1 MGMLFVFGQEEK
13 DLGTQEIT
21 VTKAFKPNIKNV
33 IKKKESP
40 QFLDSLSK
48 KKYKINYQIFSVPV
62 ASTFTPAKGDARKLE
77 SPKTPIQYNSGIT
90 MGYGSFNQRLI
101 QYNSLISMEK
111 QQELGWIIH
120 YSGLSESIPEL
131 LIPSTQSDFLTHFS
145 HRKITDKNRVFTQL
159 NFKQNQYYFYGLR
172 SQINSRLLNG
182 IDAKQKLNYFT
193 LSSDWL
199 WFDKLIKDAKF
210 NMGLTTDAFSTNEL
224 YLDFV
229 TTFQKNLGSVALF
242 FSPEIAHL
250 NSNFDHEYYSKQS
263 YTYQST
269 LGKASLFASKS
280 TGNFKFKIGVSAV
293 LSLDSSSEKE
303 WLFFPQMSLSYLTKN
318 GKLLPF
324 LDIGGEIKQNS
335 FRDFTHFNP
344 FIAPAIQIQTST
356 IPFRLVLGA
365 RTKLSSGWRLE
376 GNVSIEENEKLPIF
390 RHFGLDSNEQNVSPF
405 RLGNSFEVI
414 YIPVVT
420 GAIEANLKAPVNSD
434 LVFNFNLR
442 YVNYF
447 NSNDSITDVQTN
459 DEVSN
464 LPNIFIDLDGR
475 YSIGKHVVFQWLLA
489 HRGARTNS
497 YPPDSTLS
505 VSQNVPLLSERLP
518 AFTQLDMSIDFKI
531 NPRLNFFAKGNNL
544 LNQTYYQWSNY
555 RVYSTNFLIGLR
567 YNFEVSL

>member
-172 SQINSRLLNG
+172 SQINSQLLNG

-263 YTYQST
+263 YAYQST

-390 RHFGLDSNEQNVSPF
+390 RHFGLDSNQQNISPF

-505 VSQNVPLLSERLP
+505 VSQNVPHFSERLP